1 MLTILLPAS
10 LTLSKLY
17 IFTFTT
23 YSQINNTNTFCE
35 YNFFANKKEYISEKK
50 SGKKKRISIDTDVS
64 MLLIR

>member
-1 MLTILLPAS
+1 MLTIPLPAS

-23 YSQINNTNTFCE
+23 YSQINTNTFCE